1 MIGHLRGTVETIGT
15 DHVILDVQGV
25 GYMLYMPTSAI
36 YKLGIDSSAKV
47 YTYLHVR
54 EDIMQLYGFLEK
66 TELDLF
72 KLLMSVNGVG
82 PKAALAI
89 LSQCTCNEIVAGI
102 NTERSDVFIK
112 VSGIGKKTA
121 QRIVLDLKDKT
132 QHLTTVTQ
140 TVSASDWMPVLQES
154 TPIEETI
161 DALISLGYN
170 PREIRDIVY
179 NTAQENGLI
188 YTVEELLNKV
198 LKKLAPSGR

>member
-1 MIGHLRGTVETIGT
+1 MIGHIRGTVVTIGT
-15 DHVILDVQGV
+15 DHVIIDVQGI
-25 GYMLYMPTSAI
+25 GYILYMPTSSI
-36 YKLGIDSSAKV
+36 YKLKLESIIKSF
-47 YTYLHVR
+47 THLHVR

-72 KLLMSVNGVG
+72 KLLLGVNGVG

-89 LSQCTCNEIVAGI
+89 LSQCSCDEILLGI

-132 QHLTTVTQ
+132 KNLTSVTKKI
-140 TVSASDWMPVLQES
+140 SDWDSNPHLYES
-154 TPIEETI
+154 TPIEETM
-161 DALISLGYN
+161 DALIALGYN
-170 PREIRDIVY
+170 QREIRELVY
-179 NTAQENGLI
+179 KTSQENETI
-188 YTVEELLNKV
+188 ITVEELLSKV